1 MEERKTEGHIMRIAK
16 LSVALFV
23 LGSAIVGAE
32 ESQLAKPTPVQYAWH
47 EQERIMF
54 VCLDPATWQG
64 GEYDNHTTKLS
75 DMKLGKL
82 DVDQWMAVA
91 ESWGAKEILLV
102 CKHTGGFCWWPTE
115 TTDYSV
121 KNIAWKDGKGNLV
134 KEVADACRR
143 HGLKMGVYIYPDDP
157 RYSKGAGGG
166 GRTGDPNKQ
175 EEWNRLL
182 RKQWEEVLTMCG
194 TDLVN
199 EIWFDGNCIV
209 PLTDILQRLAP
220 NAVVL
225 QSPVASI
232 RWVGNENGLAQDPN
246 WNTVSGEKLRGGVT
260 TERHSTPDGDAWAP
274 VECDTTLY
282 IHNWFWSPQKEK
294 RRRSLPQLM
303 NIFTRSAGYGSVLL
317 LNSSPNTNGVIP
329 EGDVKCYRE
338 FGAMIDKQFGHPVA
352 VVENKTGNTIELEI
366 PAGKTV
372 TCSDLWEDYRQGHR
386 IRAYVIEG
394 QVDGKW
400 SELRQGTAVGRRK
413 LDFFEES
420 RAAKVRVR
428 VTESVGIPLIRR
440 WAVHLTDR
448 ELFQGNSRPET
459 WELAATINV
468 KAGTQTVDVDL
479 SKQVTTPRQ
488 YEIRVEGAGVKS
500 AIPLFENQ
508 VGEQWFLEKIG
519 WKGKF
524 NLNRTQAVD
533 KGSTTGI
540 RLTFKTQKDVVV
552 RVFVCP
558 R

>member
-246 WNTVSGEKLRGGVT
+246 WNTVSGDTIMLVDKGTESFTASKVTLSATAVFQDYANAVVNAGG
-260 TERHSTPDGDAWAP
+260 DG
-274 VECDTTLY
+274 
-282 IHNWFWSPQKEK
+282 S
-294 RRRSLPQLM
+294 
-303 NIFTRSAGYGSVLL
+303 
-317 LNSSPNTNGVIP
+317 TNGRLGWFQFS
-329 EGDVKCYRE
+329 GDTY
-338 FGAMIDKQFGHPVA
+338 
-352 VVENKTGNTIELEI
+352 VVESLHN
-366 PAGKTV
+366 
-372 TCSDLWEDYRQGHR
+372 
-386 IRAYVIEG
+386 
-394 QVDGKW
+394 
-400 SELRQGTAVGRRK
+400 
-413 LDFFEES
+413 
-420 RAAKVRVR
+420 
-428 VTESVGIPLIRR
+428 
-440 WAVHLTDR
+440 
-448 ELFQGNSRPET
+448 
-459 WELAATINV
+459 
-468 KAGTQTVDVDL
+468 AGTTADFINNTDLVVKLTGLVDL
-479 SKQVTTPRQ
+479 ST
-488 YEIRVEGAGVKS
+488 AS
-500 AIPLFENQ
+500 LAS
-508 VGEQWFLEKIG
+508 
-519 WKGKF
+519 
-524 NLNRTQAVD
+524 
-533 KGSTTGI
+533 GSGPTLLI
-540 RLTFKTQKDVVV
+540 A
-552 RVFVCP
+552 
-558 R
+558 